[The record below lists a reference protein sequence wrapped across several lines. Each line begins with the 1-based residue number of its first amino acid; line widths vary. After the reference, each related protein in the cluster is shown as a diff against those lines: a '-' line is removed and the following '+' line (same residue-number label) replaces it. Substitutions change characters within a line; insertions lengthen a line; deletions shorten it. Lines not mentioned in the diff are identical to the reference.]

1 MKYIMLF
8 IPTIAWG
15 LMPLVVSSVKKSN
28 VYNQISGTVIGAFVA
43 AVIAWLVTRSEINM
57 NIFIWAAVAGMAW
70 VIGQV
75 GQYISY
81 SRIGVSE
88 TMPISTGLQ
97 LIGVPLVGVLA
108 FGEWSSPQ
116 AKLYG
121 FIGIIVLIIGVGLT
135 SVTDQGTSE
144 GRESNQVSTII
155 LLVLTTLG
163 YITSSSIPKVV
174 KGPSTSILIAQTIGM
189 LVAVFIY
196 TLVTGNIHAWV
207 EKPTMQSIPAGFLF
221 GIGTLAY
228 TAAVQKNGVNLAFVI
243 SQLCVV
249 ISTLGGLLF
258 LHEKKTKRG
267 LIFTIL
273 GLVLIVAGA
282 VLTTLFQ
289 N

>member
-8 IPTIAWG
+8 IPAIAWG

-28 VYNQISGTVIGAFVA
+28 VYNQIADTVIGAFVV
-43 AVIAWLVTRSEINM
+43 AVIAWLVTRSEINA
-57 NIFIWAAVAGMAW
+57 NIFIWAAAAGMAW

-121 FIGIIVLIIGVGLT
+121 FIGIVILIIGVGLT

-144 GRESNQVSTII
+144 GKESNQVSTII

-163 YITSSSIPKVV
+163 YIASSSIPKVV
-174 KGPSTSILIAQTIGM
+174 KGSSTSILIAQTIGM
-189 LVAVFIY
+189 LVAVAIY
-196 TLVTGNIHAWV
+196 TLVTGHGHAWI

-221 GIGTLAY
+221 GIGTLSY
-228 TAAVQKNGVNLAFVI
+228 TSAVQMNGVNLAFVF

-249 ISTLGGLLF
+249 ISTIGGLVF
-258 LHEKKTKRG
+258 LHEQKTKRG
-267 LIFTIL
+267 LIFTIV
-273 GLVLIVAGA
+273 GLILIIAGA
-282 VLTTLFQ
+282 ILTTLF
-289 N
+289 

>member
-8 IPTIAWG
+8 IPAIAWG

-28 VYNQISGTVIGAFVA
+28 VYNQISGTILGAFIV
-43 AVIAWLVTRSEINM
+43 AVIAWLVTRSEINA
-57 NIFIWAAVAGMAW
+57 NIFIWSAAAGIAW

-121 FIGIIVLIIGVGLT
+121 FIGIIILIIGVGLT
-135 SVTDQGTSE
+135 SVADQGTSE
-144 GRESNQVSTII
+144 GKESNQVSTII
-155 LLVLTTLG
+155 LLVLTTVG
-163 YITSSSIPKVV
+163 YIISGSIPKVV
-174 KGPSTSILIAQTIGM
+174 KGASTSILIAQTIGM
-189 LVAVFIY
+189 LVAVAIY
-196 TLVTGNIHAWV
+196 TLVTGHGRTWI

-221 GIGTLAY
+221 GIGTLSY
-228 TAAVQKNGVNLAFVI
+228 TSAVQMNGVNLAFVF

-249 ISTLGGLLF
+249 ISTVGGLVF
-258 LHEKKTKRG
+258 LHEQKTKRG
-267 LIFTIL
+267 LIFTIV
-273 GLVLIVAGA
+273 GLILIIAGA
-282 VLTTLFQ
+282 ILTTLF
-289 N
+289 

>member
-8 IPTIAWG
+8 IPAIAWG

-28 VYNQISGTVIGAFVA
+28 VYNQISGTVIGAFIV

-57 NIFIWAAVAGMAW
+57 NIFIWAAVAGIAW

-97 LIGVPLVGVLA
+97 LIGVPLVGVLM

-121 FIGIIVLIIGVGLT
+121 FIGIVVLIIGVGLT
-135 SVTDQGTSE
+135 SVTDKGTAE
-144 GRESNQVSTII
+144 GKESNQVSTII

-174 KGPSTSILIAQTIGM
+174 KGSSTSIFIAQTVGM
-189 LVAVFIY
+189 LVAVAIY
-196 TLVTGNIHAWV
+196 TLVTKHGHVWV
-207 EKPTMQSIPAGFLF
+207 EKTSMECIPAGIIF
-221 GIGTLAY
+221 GIGTLTY
-228 TAAVQKNGVNLAFVI
+228 TTSVKMNGVNLAFVI

-249 ISTLGGLLF
+249 ISTLGGLVF
-258 LHEKKTKRG
+258 LHEQKTKRG
-267 LIFTIL
+267 LIFTIV
-273 GLVLIVAGA
+273 GLILIIAGA
-282 VLTTLFQ
+282 ILTTLF
-289 N
+289 